1 MWKGNNGKMIEV
13 KSKASRVSIPVS
25 RAVFSDSAIS
35 LYDIFNKE
43 VFDDTVS
50 VQDGFQKFVELVYS
64 GFSFQ
69 PPTMNTVPVKFP
81 ENVPDVDPNMVL
93 VAVSGGLDS
102 IAQMLFLKESGR
114 SIVAYTMANMNRS
127 CGGQELK
134 AMKAV
139 CEKVGVPI
147 VEARYVGNFK
157 KDNPYRKH
165 WAENPIKNQM
175 IMATMV
181 DWCIE
186 NGCRTISLGEKD
198 NFFLKDCVPGTNF
211 TDASEVSRTFIEC
224 VNRHVGIDYLTMDL
238 SITKLDELKIAMK
251 YGVEDLLFSCF
262 SAQSSNKCHE
272 MNQRKYG
279 ITLWRNN
286 CGCSCRKCA
295 HYNLLLHY
303 GGIKA
308 FPQDFVDACW
318 RKLYS
323 TKELKNTFNPSMDE
337 KTRMENLFNF
347 SA

>member
-1 MWKGNNGKMIEV
+1 MVEV
-13 KSKASRVSIPVS
+13 KSKASRVTLPINGT
-25 RAVFSDSAIS
+25 VFSEQIIGF
-35 LYDIFNKE
+35 YDVCNRE
-43 VFDDTVS
+43 VFDNVVS
-50 VQDGFQKFVELVYS
+50 IPDCFQKFVDLVYT
-64 GFSFQ
+64 GFSFP

-81 ENVPDVDPNMVL
+81 ENVADVDPNNVL

-114 SIVAYTMANMNRS
+114 SITAYTMANLNHS

-139 CEKVGVPI
+139 CAKVGVPI

-175 IMATMV
+175 IMSTMV

-238 SITKLDELKIAMK
+238 SMTKLDELKIAMK
-251 YGVEDLLFSCF
+251 YGVEDLMFSCF
-262 SAQSSNKCHE
+262 SAQASNKCHE

-279 ITLWRNN
+279 ITLWKNN

-303 GGIKA
+303 GGLKSY
-308 FPQDFVDACW
+308 PPEFVEACW

-323 TKELKNTFNPSMDE
+323 TKELVNTFNPSMDE